1 MAMSVRIRDEPLA
14 SGRTAAE
21 TPVRRA
27 AAIIP
32 KNSIAGRAL
41 IAVVAIMAF
50 LASLTTGAVMLVQAA
65 ATDWQSDVA
74 REVTIQVIPGAGRD
88 VEAEVRKAVEI
99 ARVFPGVAEARAYTK
114 EESAQL
120 LEPWLGNAFR
130 LDDLPIPRLIVLRV
144 PSGASSTDLAQLRKA
159 IVEQVAGASLDD
171 HRAWIERMQTMAG
184 TAIAGGVGLLM
195 LVFTATVLSVTF
207 ATRGAMASNHA
218 IIEVLHFVGAKDS
231 FIARRFQHHFLVLG
245 LKGGAIGGGAAF
257 VLFAIAQLL
266 SSWFAGTAAADEMA
280 VLFGSFSINFPGFLA
295 VLGQIVL
302 IAAVTAATSR
312 HVVNKTLETFE

>member
-1 MAMSVRIRDEPLA
+1 MAMSVRMRDEPSA
-14 SGRTAAE
+14 SGRTAAAAS
-21 TPVRRA
+21 VRRA

-88 VEAEVRKAVEI
+88 VEAEVRKAVEL
-99 ARVFPGVAEARAYTK
+99 ARALQGVTEARAFTK

-144 PSGASSTDLAQLRKA
+144 PSEAARTDLAQLRKMV
-159 IVEQVAGASLDD
+159 VEQVAGATLDD
-171 HRAWIERMQTMAG
+171 H
-184 TAIAGGVGLLM
+184 
-195 LVFTATVLSVTF
+195 
-207 ATRGAMASNHA
+207 
-218 IIEVLHFVGAKDS
+218 
-231 FIARRFQHHFLVLG
+231 
-245 LKGGAIGGGAAF
+245 
-257 VLFAIAQLL
+257 
-266 SSWFAGTAAADEMA
+266 
-280 VLFGSFSINFPGFLA
+280 
-295 VLGQIVL
+295 
-302 IAAVTAATSR
+302 
-312 HVVNKTLETFE
+312 